1 MISDSP
7 LICLLNASQMFYL
20 HLVSSGALNIAILF
34 PRSVSLLQVVAKLRL
49 DRLHSPAA
57 PN

>member
-7 LICLLNASQMFYL
+7 LICLLNAQMFYL

-34 PRSVSLLQVVAKLRL
+34 PRSVSLLQVVGKLHL

>member
-7 LICLLNASQMFYL
+7 LICLLNAQMFYL
-20 HLVSSGALNIAILF
+20 HLVSSGGLNIAILF

>member
-7 LICLLNASQMFYL
+7 LICLLNAQMFYL

-34 PRSVSLLQVVAKLRL
+34 PRSVSLLQVVAKLCL

>member
-7 LICLLNASQMFYL
+7 LICLLNAQMFYL
-20 HLVSSGALNIAILF
+20 HLVSSGGLNIAILF

-57 PN
+57 LN